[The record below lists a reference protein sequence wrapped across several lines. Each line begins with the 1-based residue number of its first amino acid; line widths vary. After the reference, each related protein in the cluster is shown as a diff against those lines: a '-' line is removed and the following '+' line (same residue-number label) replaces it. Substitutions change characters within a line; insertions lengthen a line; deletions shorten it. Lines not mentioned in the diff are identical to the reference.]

1 MSLIRMRTTSDI
13 QELKEAIRLANVAL
27 REAENI
33 TQEHLAHDN
42 ASKPHSCHQKK
53 IVMLPVNH
61 LRELVEAAQDELE
74 RSLRDE
80 YARKVRKRIIS

>member
-1 MSLIRMRTTSDI
+1 MSIVRMRTIVETRRL
-13 QELKEAIRLANVAL
+13 QEAIRLANMAL

-74 RSLRDE
+74 RTLRAV
-80 YARKVRKRIIS
+80 YGK